1 MTITKV
7 RAPIGRLAPDRGPI
21 RVLRGALLVM
31 VGLLVAVA
39 VRNLIATYPVGVDL
53 EIPLRAARRWLDGG
67 QPYLSG
73 SFQAGPGYD
82 LPFLYPPFVLPIVA
96 PLLALPRLLVTVIWL
111 GLGILVAVWTCRQL
125 AIPWRWIPLGLLW
138 PPFFEALLGGNV
150 QLILFAAFAALMYAR
165 PGGVAPWHPVDRD
178 PGDGD
183 RPALV
188 DGLLAVANGALKVSQ
203 VHPWV
208 LLLRRRPRAAVL
220 GAAVVVAIVL
230 ATLPL
235 TGIELW
241 FDWLAQLNRA
251 NDPSWPRIGSSFTQY
266 LPWPVGLGVTVATLG
281 LAFVV
286 PRRHAGAWLGIL
298 MVVGGPSLRTFGLLY
313 LLPSMLLVRREF
325 ALVAAFL
332 LATYMVAGI
341 WLAVILIAA
350 TLVLGL
356 RYPALL
362 EPVPE
367 PA

>member
-1 MTITKV
+1 M
-7 RAPIGRLAPDRGPI
+7 
-21 RVLRGALLVM
+21 LRGALLVM
-31 VGLLVAVA
+31 VGLLVVVVA
-39 VRNLIATYPVGVDL
+39 RNVSARYPVGVDV
-53 EIPLRAARRWLDGG
+53 EIPLRAERRWLEGG

-73 SFQAGPGYD
+73 SFQASPGYG
-82 LPFLYPPFVLPIVA
+82 LPFLYPPFVLPLVA

-111 GLGILVAVWTCRQL
+111 GLGVVVAVWTCRRL
-125 AIPWRWIPLGLLW
+125 AIPWPWVPLVLLW

-150 QLILFAAFAALMYAR
+150 QLVLFATFAGLMYAR
-165 PGGVAPWHPVDRD
+165 PREAGLWHPVDRD

-188 DGLLAVANGALKVSQ
+188 AGLLGVANGALKVSQ

-235 TGIELW
+235 TGIGPW

-251 NDPSWPRIGSSFTQY
+251 NDPSWPLIGDAFTQY
-266 LPWPVGLGVTVATLG
+266 LPRPVGLGVTVATIG

-286 PRRHAGAWLGIL
+286 PRRRAGAWLGIL
-298 MVVGGPSLRTFGLLY
+298 MVVGGPGLRTFGLLF
-313 LLPSMLLVRREF
+313 LLPAMLLIRREF

-332 LATYMVAGI
+332 LTSYMFAGI
-341 WLAVILIAA
+341 WLAVTLVAA
-350 TLVLGL
+350 TLALGL
-356 RYPALL
+356 RYPVLL

-367 PA
+367 LRVRSSGLRTAAHRDPSM